1 MAKND
6 GPKILLTGQPGIG
19 KTTVI
24 VRLAS
29 LLGESAAGFYT
40 AELREKGK
48 RVGFKV
54 VTLGGREETL
64 SHVDLSSPYKVGKYG
79 VNLTGLAPAFAEI
92 ENALEQQQ
100 RRCLLIDEIGRMELL
115 VPGFHELI
123 LRVFE
128 SPLPLVATV
137 PLKPLPFTDALKRK
151 LDVTLFQVTVSNR
164 EELPAQIYAALSTA
178 KI

>member
-1 MAKND
+1 MTREH

-19 KTTVI
+19 KTTII

-54 VTLGGREETL
+54 VTLGGKEETL

-79 VNLTGLAPAFAEI
+79 VNLTGLAQAFEEI
-92 ENALEQQQ
+92 GNALEQQQ

-115 VPGFHELI
+115 VPGFKELI

-128 SPLPLVATV
+128 SPFPLVATV
-137 PLKPLPFTDALKRK
+137 PVKPLPVTDPLKKRP
-151 LDVTLFQVTVSNR
+151 DVTLFQVTASNR